1 MNNFLITGGTGFIG
15 SHTCLTLLENN
26 YNLIVIDSLINS
38 SEKVLDN
45 IKYIFKKKKSIAY
58 KNLKFLKGDLRNK
71 NFINSIFHNEYI
83 KGTPIQGV
91 IHFAG
96 LKSVPQSFSEPL
108 NYWENN
114 VYGTLNLLKAMEK
127 YFCYLLVFSS
137 TATVYG
143 KNKNNLIKEEDI
155 CDPINPYGI
164 TKFAIEKLLND
175 LYLSNSSVWKI
186 ANLRYFN
193 PIGAHPSGLIGESPL
208 SFSSNIFPQINKVA
222 LGKKDKINIFGNDWP
237 TSDGT
242 CIRDY
247 IHVMDLAQGHL
258 LAMEYLLRSNSGI
271 ITLNLGT
278 GKGTS
283 VKELIEIFQDVN
295 KLIIP
300 YVFSPRRKGDH
311 GIVVADNSLASS
323 LFNWTPQRKISEM
336 CKDGW
341 EWNKNYPEGFEN

>member
-1 MNNFLITGGTGFIG
+1 MKRFLITGGAGFIG

-38 SEKVLDN
+38 SEKVIDK
-45 IKYIFKKKKSIAY
+45 IKYIFKKKKSKAY

-71 NFINSIFHNEYI
+71 NFVNSIFRNQLN

-114 VYGTLNLLKAMEK
+114 VYGTINLLKAMEK
-127 YFCYLLVFSS
+127 YLCNLIVFSS

-143 KNKNNLIKEEDI
+143 KTKKNLINEADI
-155 CDPINPYGI
+155 CNPINPYGV
-164 TKFAIEKLLND
+164 TKFVIEKLLND
-175 LYLSNSSVWKI
+175 LYLSDSSFWKI

-193 PIGAHPSGLIGESPL
+193 PIGAHSSGIIGESPL
-208 SFSSNIFPQINKVA
+208 SFSSNIFPLINKVA
-222 LGKKDKINIFGNDWP
+222 LGKKNKINIFGNDWP
-237 TSDGT
+237 TNDGT

-258 LAMEYLLRSNSGI
+258 LAMEYLLNSKPGI

-283 VKELIEIFQDVN
+283 VIELIEIFQDVN
-295 KLIIP
+295 KIKIP
-300 YVFSPRRKGDH
+300 YDFSPRRKGDH
-311 GIVVADNSLASS
+311 AIVVADNSLASS
-323 LFNWTPQRKISEM
+323 LLNWTPQRNIADM

-341 EWNKNYPEGFEN
+341 QWNRNHPEGFEN